1 MEEKIKVDIKNL
13 AKLQEA
19 EQEIIRLDKVLIEFN
34 QEKKKIGVELSEF
47 EDLLNIEKDEFAAIE
62 SSCKEYENEIQVLLD
77 RIQKSNENLRM
88 VKTNKEYQ
96 ALKREL
102 DDNTKRKISLE
113 DEFFDQIEKKEEI
126 QTKLEEREKDFV
138 QLKERIDSEKD
149 DIDKKS
155 IDDRG
160 SLEKFKTKKKK
171 IGKNLDPTIFEQF
184 KIISKMHGGEAVAQG
199 KNEVCMGCFMN
210 IPPQLFIEVQRGD
223 KLIKCPQC
231 SRFLFF
237 NEEKN

>member
-1 MEEKIKVDIKNL
+1 MEEKIKADIKNL
-13 AKLQEA
+13 AKLQKA
-19 EQEIIRLDKVLIEFN
+19 EQEIIRLDNVLLGFN
-34 QEKKKIGVELSEF
+34 QEKKKIGIELLEF
-47 EDLLNIEKDEFAAIE
+47 EDLLNIEKDKFKVVD
-62 SSCKEYENEIQVLLD
+62 SLCKEYENEIQVLLD

-102 DDNTKRKISLE
+102 DDNTKRKSSLE
-113 DEFFDQIEKKEEI
+113 DELFEQIEKKEEI
-126 QTKLEEREKDFV
+126 QKILEEREKDYV
-138 QLKERIDSEKD
+138 QLKERIESEKE

-155 IDDRG
+155 KDDRG
-160 SLEKFKTKKKK
+160 SLEEFKIQKKK
-171 IGKNLDPTIFEQF
+171 IGESLDPTIFEQF
-184 KIISKMHGGEAVAQG
+184 KIISKMNGGEAVAQG

-231 SRFLFF
+231 SRFLFY
-237 NEEKN
+237 NEEKS

>member
-1 MEEKIKVDIKNL
+1 MEEKVKADIKNL

-47 EDLLNIEKDEFAAIE
+47 EDLLNIEKDEFEAIE
-62 SSCKEYENEIQVLLD
+62 SSCKEYENEIQVTLD

-96 ALKREL
+96 AIKREL
-102 DDNTKRKISLE
+102 DDNTKRKINLE
-113 DEFFDQIEKKEEI
+113 DELFEQIEKKEEI
-126 QTKLEEREKDFV
+126 QQRLEELEKDFV
-138 QLKERIDSEKD
+138 QLKERIDSEKE

-155 IDDRG
+155 VDDRG
-160 SLEKFKTKKKK
+160 SLEKFKIKKKK
-171 IGKNLDPTIFEQF
+171 IGANLDPTIFEQF
-184 KIISKMHGGEAVAQG
+184 KIISKMNGGEAVAQG

>member
-1 MEEKIKVDIKNL
+1 MQKKIKKDIESL

-19 EQEIIRLDKVLIEFN
+19 EQEIIRLDKVLIEFEH
-34 QEKKKIGVELSEF
+34 EKNKIGAELIEF
-47 EDLLNIEKDEFAAIE
+47 ENLLNKEKDQFNDLE
-62 SSCKEYENEIQVLLD
+62 SSCKAYENEIQVLLD
-77 RIQKSNENLRM
+77 RIKKSNEHLRM

-96 ALKREL
+96 ALRREI

-113 DEFFDQIEKKEEI
+113 DELLEQIEKKEEL
-126 QTKLEEREKDFV
+126 QAKLEELEKDFV
-138 QLKERIDSEKD
+138 QLTEKINSEQD

-155 IDDRG
+155 HDDRG
-160 SLEKFKTKKKK
+160 ALEDFKIKKKRL
-171 IGKNLDPTIFEQF
+171 GKNLDPTIFDQF
-184 KIISKMHGGEAVAQG
+184 KVIAKMHDGEAVAQG

-210 IPPQLFIEVQRGD
+210 IPPQLFIELQRGD

-237 NEEKN
+237 TEEKK